1 MASERLD
8 VILSLITGNY
18 KREAREA
25 ATATG
30 QIAGKAKE
38 TGGAVTG
45 MADKVNA
52 ARGKLLL
59 IAAAAGT
66 LGAAFGSAIR
76 AASDLGESINAV
88 EKVFGV
94 SSEIIENF
102 GQVSANAV
110 GLSTRE
116 FNQLATVTGGFLQ
129 NLGYN
134 SQNAARETIT
144 LTQRA
149 SDMASVFNTDVGS
162 ALSAI
167 NSALKGEFNPIEQFA
182 VKLSDADVRARAVA
196 LGLAETTAA
205 VDTNAKAVAT
215 LDLIYERTSKTQG
228 DFASTS
234 DDLAN
239 SQRRAAAVFENAQ
252 ARLGKALT
260 PLAGEFVNRFAEGIE
275 RIGAAFGDAG
285 ARKSIVFNEAIT
297 SLNKEMEAGTLDTND
312 LADALRHL
320 AENTDLTASDFETL
334 AATVGLSA
342 DQFGIF
348 SESVI
353 AEAEAMGLPAEVV
366 EELRLAME
374 GLGPAVDSTIDSLAG
389 SADGAEDVYRHHRN
403 AGQAVREH
411 LAAQIA
417 LADELLADLN
427 PVVNAVRAWQSMTDA
442 QDAATEAVKKY
453 GPHSREAAEAQLDLA
468 VRTAEVEAALLRL
481 GDGNLEAG
489 IQAIA
494 DTLGISYNAA
504 NDLLGILLDF
514 DGRTFTS
521 TVIVKQIT
529 QTQLVNLPTKNIN
542 TGIVGYQ
549 HGGTFSAFRPMIV
562 GEAGPEMLVPSSG
575 GNVLSNPDTR
585 RLLSAMKGGGGDWN
599 ISINGVQTVDRS
611 AVDLLGTM
619 AGVQR
624 RVEARR

>member
-30 QIAGKAKE
+30 QISSKAKE

-88 EKVFGV
+88 EKVFGEA
-94 SSEIIENF
+94 SGIIANF
-102 GQVSANAV
+102 GEVSANAV

-116 FNQLATVTGGFLQ
+116 FNQLATVTGSMLQ
-129 NLGYN
+129 NLGLN
-134 SQNAARETIT
+134 EQEAARQTVT

-149 SDMASVFNTDVGS
+149 SDMASVFNTDVGT
-162 ALSAI
+162 ALGAI
-167 NSALKGEFNPIEQFA
+167 NSALKGEANPIEQFG
-182 VKLSDADVRARAVA
+182 VKLNDAAVRARAVE
-196 LGLAETTAA
+196 LGLAKTTAE
-205 VDTNAKAVAT
+205 VDANAKAVAT
-215 LDLIYERTSKTQG
+215 LNIIYEQTSQTQG

-239 SQRRAAAVFENAQ
+239 SQRRAAAAFENAQ
-252 ARLGKALT
+252 ARLGKSLT
-260 PLAGEFVNRFAEGIE
+260 PLAGNLVNRFAEGVE
-275 RIGAAFGDAG
+275 RIAAAFGDAG
-285 ARKSIVFNEAIT
+285 ARKSIVFNEAIVGI
-297 SLNKEMEAGTLDTND
+297 NKEMEAGTLDTND

-320 AENTDLTASDFETL
+320 AENSDLTASDFETL
-334 AATVGLSA
+334 AAMVGLSA

-353 AEAEAMGLPAEVV
+353 AEAEAMGLPAQVV

-374 GLGPAVDSTIDSLAG
+374 GLGPAADSTIDPLAG
-389 SADGAEDVYRHHRN
+389 SAEGAEAVYVHHRN
-403 AGQAVREH
+403 AAQAVAEH

-417 LADELLADLN
+417 LADELVADLN
-427 PVVNAVRAWQSMTDA
+427 PVTNAVSAWQKMRTA
-442 QDAATEAVKKY
+442 QDDATEAVKKF
-453 GPHSREAAEAQLDLA
+453 GPESIEAADALLNQA
-468 VRTAEVEAALLRL
+468 VATAEAEAALLRL
-481 GDGNLEAG
+481 GDGNLERG

-494 DTLGISYNAA
+494 TALGITYNEA
-504 NDLLGILLDF
+504 NDLLGVLLGF

-542 TGIVGYQ
+542 TGVVGYQ
-549 HGGTFSAFRPMIV
+549 HGGAYSAFRPMIV

-575 GNVLSNPDTR
+575 GTVLSNPDTR
-585 RLLSAMKGGGGDWN
+585 RLLAAMKGSGGDWN
-599 ISINGVQTVDRS
+599 INLNGVHTVDRG
-611 AVDLLGTM
+611 AIDLLGTM

-624 RVEARR
+624 RVESRR